1 MRSESEESLK
11 GYVQVF
17 TGNGKG
23 KTTASLGLALR
34 AVGAGFNAFI
44 GQFTKGS
51 DYSELNSIQMLSDQ
65 ITLKQF
71 GQKGFIRNKPDQN
84 DINQALAGLK
94 QIQSIIATAQYQ
106 MVILDEVNIAIY
118 YQLFTVD
125 HLIDVLDLRHPSL
138 EVILTGRYADPK
150 IIEYADLVTEMKEIK
165 HYFKSGIKARVGIEK

>member
-1 MRSESEESLK
+1 MK
-11 GYVQVF
+11 GCIQVY

-23 KTTASLGLALR
+23 KTTASFGLALR
-34 AVGAGFNAFI
+34 AIGAGFNVFI
-44 GQFTKGS
+44 GQFAKGS
-51 DYSELNSIQMLSDQ
+51 DYSELNAFKMLSEQ

-94 QIQSIIATAQYQ
+94 QIQAIIKTDQYQ
-106 MVILDEVNIAIY
+106 MLILDEINIAIH
-118 YQLFTVD
+118 YQLITVD
-125 HLIDVLDLRHPSL
+125 QLIDVLNSRHPSI

>member
-1 MRSESEESLK
+1 MK
-11 GYVQVF
+11 GCVHIY

-34 AVGAGFNAFI
+34 GIGAGFKIFI

-51 DYSELNSIQMLSDQ
+51 DYSELKSIKLLSDY

-84 DINQALAGLK
+84 DIDQARAGLEK
-94 QIQSIIATAQYQ
+94 IQSIIKTDQYQ
-106 MVILDEVNIAIY
+106 MVILDEINIAIH
-118 YQLFTVD
+118 YQLITVEQ
-125 HLIDVLDLRHPSL
+125 LIEVLKTRHTSV
-138 EVILTGRYADPK
+138 EVVLTGRYADPK

>member
-1 MRSESEESLK
+1 MK
-11 GYVQVF
+11 GCVQVY

-34 AVGAGFNAFI
+34 AVGAGFNVFI

-94 QIQSIIATAQYQ
+94 QIQSIIATDQYQ

>member
-1 MRSESEESLK
+1 MK
-11 GYVQVF
+11 GCIQVY

-34 AVGAGFNAFI
+34 AVGAGFNVFI
-44 GQFTKGS
+44 GQFAKGS
-51 DYSELNSIQMLSDQ
+51 DYSELNSIQMLSDH

-84 DINQALAGLK
+84 DINQALDGLK
-94 QIQSIIATAQYQ
+94 LIQSIITTDQYQ
-106 MVILDEVNIAIY
+106 MIILDEVNIAIY

-125 HLIDVLDLRHPSL
+125 HLIEVLNSRHPSL